1 MNFHPDP
8 YVRRAHNEAQ
18 SDAIRSAS
26 SKGEMR
32 QYEFEITHRTRRNVE
47 RARATARTPEI
58 ARWHIVLEYGSQFD
72 VEDLFC
78 DVNPAHQVLGEID
91 CTDPGCETIIQGA

>member
-18 SDAIRSAS
+18 FDAIRSAS
-26 SKGEMR
+26 NMGEMR
-32 QYEFEITHRTRRNVE
+32 QYEYEITHRTRRNVE

-58 ARWHIVLEYGSQFD
+58 ARWHIVMAYGDQFD
-72 VEDLFC
+72 VADLFC
-78 DVNPAHQVLGEID
+78 DVNPAHSILGEID
-91 CTDPGCETIIQGA
+91 CTSLGAEQIAGA